1 MLWIFTKEY
10 KNLSKKKVGRYINYP
25 KKQVF
30 IKQPFIIGTIF
41 YSGIDEGELDGEQIH
56 LLELFA
62 KVPQSKRKIVFE
74 LLRNLSDEK

>member
-1 MLWIFTKEY
+1 MVLGAPIA
-10 KNLSKKKVGRYINYP
+10 LQDALIN
-25 KKQVF
+25 VSF
-30 IKQPFIIGTIF
+30 LIKQPFIIGTIF